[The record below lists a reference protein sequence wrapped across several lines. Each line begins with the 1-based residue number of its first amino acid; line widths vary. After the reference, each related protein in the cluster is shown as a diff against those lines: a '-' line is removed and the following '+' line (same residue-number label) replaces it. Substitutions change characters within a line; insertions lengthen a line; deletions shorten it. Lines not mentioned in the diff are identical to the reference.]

1 MKTSVIVLSYNRR
14 NHLRNCLASL
24 ANQIDKDFEVIVSDA
39 GSTED
44 NLEVAESYGKKVP
57 RLVILHHPHSFTP
70 EGGGIHECAKTANA
84 GLSHANGQVI
94 QFLQHDHIL
103 APTYLMHLD
112 NIFTLFPMNLVQ
124 RGIMLMGYCSYLKQE
139 VPPEEVETL
148 ARWDEYW
155 NEYPRWARFYAYGMT
170 SLVRCPDWRGVD
182 GFDCAIKREDC
193 LPFDEEFK
201 GQGHEHMDWVY
212 RLAKQGTIFL
222 SSPLLRHYH
231 QPHSEVRPQEQWQ
244 TELKVSIDL
253 FTKKHGEGAWREQI
267 G

>member
-1 MKTSVIVLSYNRR
+1 MKISIIVLSYNRR
-14 NHLRNCLASL
+14 NHLANCLQSL
-24 ANQIDKDFEVIVSDA
+24 ANQNTKDFEVIVSDA

-44 NLEVAESYGKKVP
+44 NVEVAKSFGGKVP
-57 RLVILHHPHSFTP
+57 QLIIVSHPHSFTA
-70 EGGGIHECAKTANA
+70 EGGGIHECSKTANLA
-84 GLSHANGQVI
+84 LANASGQVI

-103 APTYLMHLD
+103 SPQYLMHLS
-112 NIFTLFPMNLVQ
+112 NIFTLFPMNLVT
-124 RGIMLMGYCSYLKQE
+124 RGIMLMGLCSYLKRE
-139 VPPEEVETL
+139 VTAAEVDTL
-148 ARWDEYW
+148 AEWEPYW
-155 NEYPRWARFYAYGMT
+155 NEYPRWARFYAYGLT

-182 GFDCAIKREDC
+182 GFDCALRREDAI
-193 LPFDEEFK
+193 PFDEEFK

-212 RLAKQGTIFL
+212 RLAKAGTLFM

-244 TELKVSIDL
+244 TELKVSTDL